1 MGDGWLRCVTDA
13 NLWID
18 LLHGEIEN
26 RVFSLP
32 WKFIAPDVVLAEIL
46 LPYSWKLQGL
56 GLIEMELSGTGMHK
70 AEELVR
76 KYPRPGRRDI
86 LSLVL
91 AMQERAMLLTGDE
104 ALRKA
109 ASEEGI
115 EVHGTL
121 WLLDAM
127 VKEEAISKEEGCRSL
142 EKMLD
147 AGRRLPK
154 KEVSAR
160 IAAWSEFVRHR

>member
-18 LLHGEIEN
+18 LLCGELAAN
-26 RVFSLP
+26 AFRLP
-32 WKFIAPDVVLAEIL
+32 WEFMAPDVVIAEIL
-46 LPYSWKLQGL
+46 LPFSWDLSGM
-56 GLIEMELSGTGMHK
+56 GLIEKDLPSSGVLK
-70 AEELVR
+70 VEELVR
-76 KYPRPGRRDI
+76 KYRRPGRRD
-86 LSLVL
+86 LFSLVL
-91 AMQERAMLLTGDE
+91 AMQENALLLTGDE

-109 ASEEGI
+109 ASKEGI

-127 VKEEAISKEEGCRSL
+127 IEGGAISDAEGYRSL
-142 EKMLD
+142 EMMVN

-160 IAAWSEFVRHR
+160 MASWRSAER

>member
-1 MGDGWLRCVTDA
+1 
-13 NLWID
+13 
-18 LLHGEIEN
+18 
-26 RVFSLP
+26 
-32 WKFIAPDVVLAEIL
+32 VLAEIL

-56 GLIEMELSGTGMHK
+56 GLIEMELSGSGTLK

-91 AMQERAMLLTGDE
+91 AMQEKEILLTGDE

-109 ASEEGI
+109 ASGEGVK
-115 EVHGTL
+115 VHGTL

-127 VKEEAISKEEGCRSL
+127 VKEEAISKEDGCRSL
-142 EKMLD
+142 DRMVNS
-147 AGRRLPK
+147 GRRLPK

-160 IAAWSEFVRHR
+160 IAAWSEFARHP